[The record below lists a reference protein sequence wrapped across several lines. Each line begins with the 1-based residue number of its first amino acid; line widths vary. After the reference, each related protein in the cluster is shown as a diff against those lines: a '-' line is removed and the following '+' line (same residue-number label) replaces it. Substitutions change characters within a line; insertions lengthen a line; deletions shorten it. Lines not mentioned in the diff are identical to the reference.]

1 MTLLQQRPHHTIDLG
16 LACSG
21 FKKNGCNVYTSGV
34 GTLQVF
40 GRHIVWTVG
49 HQVLQVAKKNLLGNE
64 KVTKSL
70 HTNQE
75 PVLGEREISR
85 FNRVEQD
92 DNVGRVLRT
101 HSRTRTRQ
109 VID

>member
-1 MTLLQQRPHHTIDLG
+1 LKG
-16 LACSG
+16 GSSG
-21 FKKNGCNVYTSGV
+21 SA
-34 GTLQVF
+34 
-40 GRHIVWTVG
+40 GR
-49 HQVLQVAKKNLLGNE
+49 KKNLLGNE

-85 FNRVEQD
+85 RNGVET
-92 DNVGRVLRT
+92 GPSTSGVLRT
-101 HSRTRTRQ
+101 HSPARAWQ